1 MNAINFPGLGLE
13 FHIDRVAFSLFG
25 KDIYW
30 YGVIIALGFLL
41 GVTYC
46 YYQAKHYGVP
56 KDRVVDLILFAAP
69 GGIIGARIYYVLF
82 YLDLYKKA
90 DGSFNWGEA
99 VAIWDGGLAIYGGV
113 IASVLILL
121 IFCKVTKIKF
131 TAFGDLG
138 VQGLFIGQAIGR
150 WGNFVN
156 QEAHGGVTTLPW
168 RMGLT
173 IDGTYV
179 EVHPTFLYESIWN
192 VIGLLIAR
200 FVLRNRRKFDGE
212 IFLFYLAWYGL
223 GRVWI
228 EGLRTDS
235 LYLFHTSI
243 RVSQLLAGLCVLIAG
258 GILIYLLI
266 KLKPDAA
273 RLYVNQST
281 AEADATASA
290 DTDANMTDTKSEEK
304 QEQEGGTPH
313 GSADH

>member
-1 MNAINFPGLGLE
+1 MNPIEFPGLGLK
-13 FHIDRVAFSLFG
+13 FHINRVAFTLFG

-41 GVTYC
+41 GVIYC
-46 YYQAKHYGVP
+46 YYQARHYGVP
-56 KDRVVDLILFAAP
+56 RDKVIDLVLFAAP

-82 YLDLYKKA
+82 YLDLYKNP
-90 DGSFNWGEA
+90 DGSFNWDEA
-99 VAIWDGGLAIYGGV
+99 LAIWDGGLAIYGGV
-113 IASVLILL
+113 IAAILILL
-121 IFCKVTKIKF
+121 IFCKVNKIKF

-173 IDGTYV
+173 VNGTYV
-179 EVHPTFLYESIWN
+179 EVHPTFLYESLWN
-192 VIGLLIAR
+192 VIGLIIAR
-200 FVLRNRRKFDGE
+200 FVLRDRRKFDGE
-212 IFLFYLAWYGL
+212 VFLFYLAWYGL

-235 LYLFHTSI
+235 LYLFNTGI
-243 RVSQLLAGLCVLIAG
+243 RVSQLLAGLCAIIAG

-266 KLKPDAA
+266 KLKPDPQ
-273 RLYVNQST
+273 RLYVNQQT
-281 AEADATASA
+281 KAENKTETKKDG
-290 DTDANMTDTKSEEK
+290 DTD
-304 QEQEGGTPH
+304 GGT
-313 GSADH
+313 DH

>member
-1 MNAINFPGLGLE
+1 MNSIKFPGLGLE
-13 FHIDRVAFSLFG
+13 FHINRVAFSLFG

-82 YLDLYKKA
+82 YIDLYKNA
-90 DGSFNWGEA
+90 DGSFNWAEA

-113 IASVLILL
+113 IAAILILL

-156 QEAHGGVTTLPW
+156 QEAHGGVTSLPW
-168 RMGLT
+168 RMGLV
-173 IDGTYV
+173 INGTYT

-200 FVLRNRRKFDGE
+200 FALRNRRKFDGE

-235 LYLFHTSI
+235 LYLFHTGI
-243 RVSQLLAGLCVLIAG
+243 RVSQLLAGLCVLAAG
-258 GILIYLLI
+258 GVLIYLLI

-273 RLYVNQST
+273 RLYVNQSATT
-281 AEADATASA
+281 AGAPENTDKTEAVEVEEEQE
-290 DTDANMTDTKSEEK
+290 KEEK
-304 QEQEGGTPH
+304 GGTSH

>member
-1 MNAINFPGLGLE
+1 MNPIKFPGLGLE
-13 FHIDRVAFSLFG
+13 FHINRVAFTVFG

-46 YYQAKHYGVP
+46 YHQAKHYGVP
-56 KDRVVDLILFAAP
+56 KDRVIDLILFAAP

-82 YLDLYKKA
+82 YLDLYKNA

-113 IASVLILL
+113 IASILILL
-121 IFCKVTKIKF
+121 IFCKVNKIKF

-156 QEAHGGVTTLPW
+156 QEAHGGATTLPW

-173 IDGTYV
+173 VNGTYM

-235 LYLFHTSI
+235 LYLFNTGI
-243 RVSQLLAGLCVLIAG
+243 RVSQLLAGLCLLIAG
-258 GILIYLLI
+258 GLLIYFI
-266 KLKPDAA
+266 IRLKPDPS
-273 RLYVNQST
+273 RLYVNQT
-281 AEADATASA
+281 ANHTAVAEEAAV
-290 DTDANMTDTKSEEK
+290 DTTEAEKCPEDETKEDDN
-304 QEQEGGTPH
+304 H
-313 GSADH
+313 GSTDY